1 MGVHDAL
8 CNSNLVYNKQA
19 EATLVSYKMD
29 VSKKIMLQSKCES
42 SIEDHKTKKRIES
55 IAKFTLVMDLLLTKS
70 TEPMQ

>member
-1 MGVHDAL
+1 MGVFDAL

-42 SIEDHKTKKRIES
+42 SIEDHKTKKES
-55 IAKFTLVMDLLLTKS
+55 KV
-70 TEPMQ
+70 